1 MKLYHGSNI
10 KILTIDLEKGR
21 LGKDFGK
28 GFYLSSEYEQAERM
42 AQITSVR
49 RGGEP
54 MITTFV
60 FDETKLCD
68 KNLKVK
74 IFEGYSIE
82 WAQFILKNRLNNT
95 PEQAHD
101 YDIVIGPIADD
112 KVGVQ
117 IRKLKDGSIDK
128 KEFLNRLKYMKGI
141 TYQYYFGSEIAI
153 KYLKKI

>member
-10 KILTIDLEKGR
+10 KIQTIDLERGR

-49 RGGEP
+49 RGGES

-60 FDETKLCD
+60 FDETKLND

-82 WAQFILKNRLNNT
+82 WAQFILKNRLNDT
-95 PEQAHD
+95 TEQAHD

-117 IRKLKDGSIDK
+117 IRQLLREYITLEQFQK
-128 KEFLNRLKYMKGI
+128 KVEYI
-141 TYQYYFGSEIAI
+141 TPTIQYFFATEKAI
-153 KYLKKI
+153 NLLHHE